1 MLALAHSR
9 RQEPFAFSSGLDS
22 AFRDP
27 YFGQSMNTY
36 ASFDSATSFVSI
48 PFSFYDSNSVSAELP
63 ADTTNLAMFTS
74 QFNRA
79 FNPSS
84 PRCSELPP
92 PTLSNASAPSVPSNT
107 PSSVGSPYSAHAQT
121 VSNQESWNNVNQ
133 GLTLGPGIINN
144 DGYEQG
150 FGGVDVDSEIRFSID
165 SKVAEDFV
173 GECTK
178 ISPSNRRSSNFAFS
192 EQRKSYQP
200 TPFPVS
206 VRGSAQGDSVTID
219 SVLEQAN
226 RAIRPSL
233 LRSSDRN
240 PSFTLPSSLPKENLQ
255 ASAQKPK
262 AISRSSSI
270 SASSDPKTPKLS
282 SPSFSSATTALAGAS
297 RSVKSPITTS
307 SLDTIAEPSRPN
319 YAGRFQSH
327 FFAQS
332 SGNFVPPLES
342 SCSCF
347 LAVSSL
353 HMLFVLASNV
363 SFHLVASRPMP
374 WLHVR

>member
-27 YFGQSMNTY
+27 YFSQSMNTY
-36 ASFDSATSFVSI
+36 GSFDSATSFASI
-48 PFSFYDSNSVSAELP
+48 PFSFYDSNSASADLP
-63 ADTTNLAMFTS
+63 PDTTNLAMFTS

-84 PRCSELPP
+84 PRSELPP

-107 PSSVGSPYSAHAQT
+107 PSTVGSPYSAHAQAI
-121 VSNQESWNNVNQ
+121 SNQESWNNVNQ

-165 SKVAEDFV
+165 GKVAEDFV

-178 ISPSNRRSSNFAFS
+178 LSPSNRRSSNFAFS
-192 EQRKSYQP
+192 EQRKSSQP

-206 VRGSAQGDSVTID
+206 VRGSTRGDSVTID

-226 RAIRPSL
+226 RAIQPSL
-233 LRSSDRN
+233 FRSSDRD
-240 PSFTLPSSLPKENLQ
+240 PSFTVPSSLPKEKSQ
-255 ASAQKPK
+255 EGPPKPK

-282 SPSFSSATTALAGAS
+282 SPHFSSATAALAGAS
-297 RSVKSPITTS
+297 RSVKSPITMS
-307 SLDTIAEPSRPN
+307 SSDTTAETSRPN
-319 YAGRFQSH
+319 YAGHFQSH

-347 LAVSSL
+347 LDVSSL
-353 HMLFVLASNV
+353 HIFFVLASN
-363 SFHLVASRPMP
+363 SLSILSHLNPCRG
-374 WLHVR
+374 

>member
-27 YFGQSMNTY
+27 YFGQGMNTY
-36 ASFDSATSFVSI
+36 GSFDSATSFAPI

-63 ADTTNLAMFTS
+63 PDTTNLAMFTS

-84 PRCSELPP
+84 PRSELPP
-92 PTLSNASAPSVPSNT
+92 PTLSNTSAPSVPSNT
-107 PSSVGSPYSAHAQT
+107 PSSVGSPYSAHAQA

-192 EQRKSYQP
+192 EQRKSSQP

-206 VRGSAQGDSVTID
+206 VRDSARGDSVTID

-226 RAIRPSL
+226 RAIHPSL
-233 LRSSDRN
+233 FRSSDRN
-240 PSFTLPSSLPKENLQ
+240 PSFTLPSSLPKENSQ
-255 ASAQKPK
+255 ASPQKSK

-270 SASSDPKTPKLS
+270 SASSDPKMPKLS

-297 RSVKSPITTS
+297 RSVKSPITMS
-307 SLDTIAEPSRPN
+307 SFDTIAETSTPN
-319 YAGRFQSH
+319 YAGHFQSH

-332 SGNFVPPLES
+332 SGNFVPPLQS

-353 HMLFVLASNV
+353 HMLFVLASNL
-363 SFHLVASRPMP
+363 SFHLVASQPMP
-374 WLHVR
+374 WLHVC